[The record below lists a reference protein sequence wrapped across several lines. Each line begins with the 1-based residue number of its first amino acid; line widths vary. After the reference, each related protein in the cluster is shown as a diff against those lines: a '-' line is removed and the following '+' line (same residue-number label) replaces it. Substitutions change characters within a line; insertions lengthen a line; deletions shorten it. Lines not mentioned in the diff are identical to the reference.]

1 MERPL
6 PWKRRPNRLD
16 MRRNSK
22 VTIKQ
27 RANALVVGAVVLA
40 VAVGFAACGGDDDGV
55 GGGDTA
61 DVTVAKGG
69 PPSGDVLI
77 SNWPGYVDP
86 GPNGTIPQFEQES
99 GLQVEYKEDVNDNV
113 TFFNKL
119 KPQLDQGSSGGR
131 SLFVVTDWMAKR
143 MYDLG
148 YLQEI
153 NHADVP
159 TVFENILPQ
168 FEKSTTDPER
178 KFSIPWQGGQTG
190 IFVDTTKAPEIDSVS
205 DLFDP
210 KYKGKV
216 TMLTEMRDTL
226 PLILQSEGI
235 IPDEA
240 TKEDWLAAIDKLREA
255 RESGQIR
262 RFTGNEY
269 TEDLT
274 AGNIVAAIGWSGDQY
289 LIGRPIEE
297 VEWRRPTDGCDLF
310 FDQAVIPIGAPN
322 TAAAF
327 AFLNFVYRPEVQ
339 ADITSFVQYVTPVDG
354 VKEILAQSD
363 PKIANDP
370 KIFPTEEEIAPCSE
384 DPDPPGSPED
394 IAEVEAAFQEVVSG

>member
-1 MERPL
+1 
-6 PWKRRPNRLD
+6 

-22 VTIKQ
+22 VGIKK
-27 RANALVVGAVVLA
+27 RAKALGVGAVALAAVVVLA
-40 VAVGFAACGGDDDGV
+40 SCGGDDDAV

-69 PPSGDVLI
+69 PASGEVLI

-86 GPNGTIPQFEQES
+86 GPDGTIPQFEQQS
-99 GLQVEYKEDVNDNV
+99 GVQTEYKEDVNDNV
-113 TFFNKL
+113 VFFNKL

-131 SLFVVTDWMAKR
+131 SMFVVTDWMAKR

-153 NHADVP
+153 NHADLP
-159 TVFENILPQ
+159 TVFQNILPQ
-168 FEKSTTDPER
+168 FEESTTDPER

-190 IFVDTTKAPEIDSVS
+190 IFVDTNQAPEITSVAQ
-205 DLFDP
+205 LFDP

-216 TMLTEMRDTL
+216 TMLTEMRDTV
-226 PLILQSEGI
+226 PLIMQSEGVA
-235 IPDEA
+235 PDEV

-255 RESGQIR
+255 RDSGQIR

-274 AGNIVAAIGWSGDQY
+274 AGNIVAAIGWSGDTS
-289 LIGRPIEE
+289 LIGREG

-310 FDQAVIPIGAPN
+310 FDQAVIPVGAPN
-322 TAAAF
+322 TPAAL
-327 AFLNFVYRPEVQ
+327 AFLNFAYTPEN
-339 ADITSFVQYVTPVDG
+339 AARITQYVQYVTPVAG
-354 VKEILAQSD
+354 VQEILQQDD
-363 PKIANDP
+363 PKLANDP

-394 IAEVEAAFQEVVSG
+394 VAEVEAAFQEVVSG